1 MTRILYLRWLL
12 AGSMICA
19 SFTLESPTEAS
30 AETVTYVCVPSR
42 PGAFGQHPVFTV
54 VVNYSDNTAK
64 NVFSTNTVWLPAKIT
79 YKTIEWTAVIQCSGG
94 SILKDYWTM
103 DRYSGLLTRANAGTA
118 HCEIGSDVAASQ
130 QINDATEKG
139 KAASARKWRRFTLSR

>member
-12 AGSMICA
+12 AGLMICA

-30 AETVTYVCVPSR
+30 AETVTYVCVPYR
-42 PGAFGQHPVFTV
+42 PGTFGQHPVFTV
-54 VVNYSDNTAK
+54 VVNYSDKAAK

-79 YKTIEWTAVIQCSGG
+79 DETIEWTAIIQWPGG
-94 SILKDYWTM
+94 NILKDYWTM

-118 HCEIGSDVAASQ
+118 HCAKSAQMSQ
-130 QINDATEKG
+130 QVSK
-139 KAASARKWRRFTLSR
+139 

>member
-19 SFTLESPTEAS
+19 SFMLESPTEAS
-30 AETVTYVCVPSR
+30 AETVTYVCVPYR
-42 PGAFGQHPVFTV
+42 LGAFGPHAVFTV

-79 YKTIEWTAVIQCSGG
+79 DKTIEWTAIIAWPGG
-94 SILKDYWTM
+94 NIVKDYWIM
-103 DRYSGLLTRANAGTA
+103 DRYSGLLTRADAGTA
-118 HCEIGSDVAASQ
+118 HCAKSAQMLQ
-130 QINDATEKG
+130 QV
-139 KAASARKWRRFTLSR
+139 RK